1 MAYETRGK
9 GRYYYQKERIGERV
23 VSRYV
28 GAGAMAQFEAEQ
40 QQREQARRA
49 QERAELARL
58 KAELVDPPA
67 LVAFNEAVRLLTRAA
82 LVAAGYHQHARGE
95 WRRPRE

>member
-58 KAELVDPPA
+58 KAELADPPA

-82 LVAAGYHQHARGE
+82 LVAAGYHQHARGD
-95 WRRPRE
+95 WRRARG